1 MGLGSALFTA
11 LNKDSCELYHE
22 HVPFDPATA
31 QELSDKAV
39 DRAARRGCGRAAAA
53 DRDQPRLL
61 SLPVLP
67 VLGTLLGGGAAMSCH
82 SNPLR
87 MSDTADET
95 WKIVAS
101 FPAYEVSDRGRVR
114 RRLTKG
120 RWPAGHILSPGQAR
134 SGHLYVMLTDAK
146 GCVQKQ
152 FIHRLVAIAFVGPAP
167 FEGAFVLHHDDR
179 PQHNVPEN
187 LYWGDRRQNARDAKL
202 NRRYPGEVSQRG
214 AQPGTANPATV
225 LTERDVLQIRRY
237 LDMGLCGACVAR
249 LYGVRKETIYCI
261 AKGRTWAHLR
271 SDAA

>member
-1 MGLGSALFTA
+1 
-11 LNKDSCELYHE
+11 
-22 HVPFDPATA
+22 
-31 QELSDKAV
+31 
-39 DRAARRGCGRAAAA
+39 
-53 DRDQPRLL
+53 
-61 SLPVLP
+61 
-67 VLGTLLGGGAAMSCH
+67 MSCH

-95 WKIVAS
+95 WKIVAR